1 MSTLDS
7 LSTLDSPVKHLL
19 WIPYKS
25 AKTKDNATKLS
36 AYDPWGLHS
45 TSWMSL
51 GTWVSFGWGRGVYS
65 CTKFI
70 LFPPPFLRFLFPS
83 QYFFGQID
91 HILLLHSNAEVI
103 SWFMAFYGIE
113 LCLIKTVISKK
124 LPNLWTSYTLYT
136 PTKGWQLI
144 IIETLDSNKKCNL
157 SSTFH
162 FSHPPPT

>member
-1 MSTLDS
+1 MANGNTNDVLDS
-7 LSTLDSPVKHLL
+7 LVWIQFPVEARNKENIGFGLAL
-19 WIPYKS
+19 YR
-25 AKTKDNATKLS
+25 S
-36 AYDPWGLHS
+36 AY
-45 TSWMSL
+45 SWNLWS
-51 GTWVSFGWGRGVYS
+51 RDVYS

-113 LCLIKTVISKK
+113 LWLIKTVISKK
-124 LPNLWTSYTLYT
+124 LLNLWTSYTLYT

-144 IIETLDSNKKCNL
+144 IIESL
-157 SSTFH
+157 H
-162 FSHPPPT
+162 M